1 MSWIRLEDEF
11 PQDGQEVLVTG
22 DNWIGIDLARYDDKQ
37 MKFIPV
43 RDNIFG
49 DNWNVEPY
57 SIGINRH
64 SVTFWMPTP
73 ELPDKVDE

>member
-1 MSWIRLEDEF
+1 MTWIRLEDEF

-22 DNWIGIDLARYDDKQ
+22 DGWIGIDLVRYDDKQ

-49 DNWNVEPY
+49 EHWDIEPY
-57 SIGINRH
+57 SIGGGRH